1 MKETSKENR
10 YLLERQSGTTFYD
23 TLCGV
28 PLYSKSGDAPSR
40 RFFVDDNNTPTAL
53 GTNCR
58 IAIINNKLVFEGK
71 QGAASVN
78 LGNTEMPHRC
88 IDGILCGGKAY
99 IQATS
104 NGAVFFCRCAPGEKT
119 RINITTDIVNE
130 AIRKNNKYVA
140 FMQKPFRP
148 SLTVAALYSISAD
161 GMHYR
166 PLILESNTGNIYKQE
181 ICLYSS
187 LNVEHINVF
196 EINMYEPKLMQ
207 DTTVESAT
215 ATQNNAYGATAFLGR
230 TDEFGE
236 QWLYLKA
243 NMRFLKHLN
252 DKKLLSAKLHIPILG
267 GGGEDLQAFMLPSRF
282 CSFGSNWSN
291 KLAYVPDEIAE
302 KSISKANYVTFDIT
316 RAISEGIS
324 NKSKESAGILILNRS
339 KTDCALL
346 ATGDCYAF
354 PQMMEIEYK

>member
-10 YLLERQSGTTFYD
+10 YLLERQRGSAFCD

-28 PLYSKSGDAPSR
+28 PLCGKNGDAATR
-40 RFFVDDNNTPTAL
+40 RFSVDCNTPTAL

-58 IAIINNKLVFEGK
+58 ISLLNNKLVFEGK

-78 LGNTEMPHRC
+78 LGNAEMPHRC
-88 IDGILCGGKAY
+88 IDGMLCGGKAY
-99 IQATS
+99 IQATP
-104 NGAVFFCRCAPGEKT
+104 NGAVFFCRCAQGEKT
-119 RINITTDIVNE
+119 EITVTTDIANE

-166 PLILESNTGNIYKQE
+166 PLILESASPSIYKQD

-187 LNVEHINVF
+187 LSVEHINVF

-215 ATQNNAYGATAFLGR
+215 ATQNNAYGATAFVGR
-230 TDEFGE
+230 TDEYGE

-243 NMRFLKHLN
+243 NMRFLKYLN
-252 DKKLLSAKLHIPILG
+252 GKELLSAKLHIPILSG
-267 GGGEDLQAFMLPSRF
+267 SGEHLEAFMLPSRF
-282 CSFGSNWSN
+282 CSFGSNWNN
-291 KLAYVPDEIAE
+291 KLAYVPDAIAK
-302 KSISKANYVTFDIT
+302 KSTSKANCVTFDIT
-316 RAISEGIS
+316 GAIAEGLK
-324 NKSKESAGILILNRS
+324 NKSKESAGILVLNRS
-339 KTDCALL
+339 KTDCVLL
-346 ATGDCYAF
+346 ATGDCYTF